1 MKLEE
6 LIQKRFVSTAALAE
20 RLTTYNGVPAV
31 FSPEAPG
38 DEQEGWGGETQYPM
52 VTYNYGYEGTFGTAL
67 TTDAMK
73 EAIAGGAKTIIAC
86 RVGNGGT
93 QGSIKL
99 QDSESTDAVSIT
111 AKYPGAKDFVV
122 TVREKL
128 SDSTLKECIFYA
140 GTTEFEKVE
149 FTAGTDEANA
159 LVDALASSKNF
170 KAEVI
175 KSGTVTLQNVSQS
188 QFTKGTDPQV
198 TNGDYSNAFK
208 QVEAYEFNTICVD
221 TEDTSVHLLLQSFI
235 NRIFDAA
242 SLTQAELVFMGE
254 LWSGCKYPDEVLD
267 WMKSNY
273 EIESCLTAEV
283 YRSSLGDCTN
293 NGISSYAREL
303 YILDAQ
309 KGPFEPDDIR
319 QCVYIEKREIMG
331 QEYVDCKP
339 AYCRKR
345 WYMAGGNI
353 LYTSDSRFKQITG
366 ISYPIAIHDRYEGR

>member
-1 MKLEE
+1 MESLEIAKGLCEGKTNESWNARKAGRVMAE
-6 LIQKRFVSTAALAE
+6 LIAHFKKKE
-20 RLTTYNGVPAV
+20 I
-31 FSPEAPG
+31 E
-38 DEQEGWGGETQYPM
+38 EQYDRVQ
-52 VTYNYGYEGTFGTAL
+52 
-67 TTDAMK
+67 
-73 EAIAGGAKTIIAC
+73 IIA
-86 RVGNGGT
+86 T
-93 QGSIKL
+93 
-99 QDSESTDAVSIT
+99 
-111 AKYPGAKDFVV
+111 VV
-122 TVREKL
+122 I
-128 SDSTLKECIFYA
+128 SKE
-140 GTTEFEKVE
+140 
-149 FTAGTDEANA
+149 D
-159 LVDALASSKNF
+159 
-170 KAEVI
+170 
-175 KSGTVTLQNVSQS
+175 
-188 QFTKGTDPQV
+188 
-198 TNGDYSNAFK
+198 
-208 QVEAYEFNTICVD
+208 
-221 TEDTSVHLLLQSFI
+221 
-235 NRIFDAA
+235 
-242 SLTQAELVFMGE
+242 MGE

>member
-1 MKLEE
+1 MALLEVRTEWAVYKDFFLQVARYQADNSRAIEIWNNEDGPIARITVCIAGSGLAEDETVIDTNNCPWAME
-6 LIQKRFVSTAALAE
+6 LIEQHGFGQATGRMVRSGYC
-20 RLTTYNGVPAV
+20 TYPAV
-31 FSPEAPG
+31 KL
-38 DEQEGWGGETQYPM
+38 DDDTYMVQE
-52 VTYNYGYEGTFGTAL
+52 
-67 TTDAMK
+67 
-73 EAIAGGAKTIIAC
+73 
-86 RVGNGGT
+86 
-93 QGSIKL
+93 
-99 QDSESTDAVSIT
+99 
-111 AKYPGAKDFVV
+111 
-122 TVREKL
+122 
-128 SDSTLKECIFYA
+128 
-140 GTTEFEKVE
+140 
-149 FTAGTDEANA
+149 
-159 LVDALASSKNF
+159 
-170 KAEVI
+170 
-175 KSGTVTLQNVSQS
+175 
-188 QFTKGTDPQV
+188 
-198 TNGDYSNAFK
+198 
-208 QVEAYEFNTICVD
+208 
-221 TEDTSVHLLLQSFI
+221 
-235 NRIFDAA
+235 FDN
-242 SLTQAELVFMGE
+242 ELVFMGE

>member
-1 MKLEE
+1 MKLEPRKATDRGGWLCMPLVINGPE
-6 LIQKRFVSTAALAE
+6 GKPGWKKVRCPECGTLCWQRPEEYIQLQAVKLDDD
-20 RLTTYNGVPAV
+20 TYMV
-31 FSPEAPG
+31 
-38 DEQEGWGGETQYPM
+38 QE
-52 VTYNYGYEGTFGTAL
+52 
-67 TTDAMK
+67 
-73 EAIAGGAKTIIAC
+73 
-86 RVGNGGT
+86 
-93 QGSIKL
+93 
-99 QDSESTDAVSIT
+99 
-111 AKYPGAKDFVV
+111 
-122 TVREKL
+122 
-128 SDSTLKECIFYA
+128 
-140 GTTEFEKVE
+140 
-149 FTAGTDEANA
+149 
-159 LVDALASSKNF
+159 
-170 KAEVI
+170 
-175 KSGTVTLQNVSQS
+175 
-188 QFTKGTDPQV
+188 
-198 TNGDYSNAFK
+198 
-208 QVEAYEFNTICVD
+208 
-221 TEDTSVHLLLQSFI
+221 
-235 NRIFDAA
+235 FDN
-242 SLTQAELVFMGE
+242 ELVFMGE

-353 LYTSDSRFKQITG
+353 LYTSDSRFEQITG

>member
-1 MKLEE
+1 MRKKDLCY
-6 LIQKRFVSTAALAE
+6 T
-20 RLTTYNGVPAV
+20 
-31 FSPEAPG
+31 
-38 DEQEGWGGETQYPM
+38 W
-52 VTYNYGYEGTFGTAL
+52 
-67 TTDAMK
+67 K
-73 EAIAGGAKTIIAC
+73 EHGAKSQI
-86 RVGNGGT
+86 
-93 QGSIKL
+93 
-99 QDSESTDAVSIT
+99 
-111 AKYPGAKDFVV
+111 
-122 TVREKL
+122 
-128 SDSTLKECIFYA
+128 STLFLESGDVAVNEEDIPAGFAEKKLDRYIETHKIRGYGKVDGCVKRVACDERTKEYIQLQAVKLDDDTYMVQ
-140 GTTEFEKVE
+140 EF
-149 FTAGTDEANA
+149 DN
-159 LVDALASSKNF
+159 
-170 KAEVI
+170 
-175 KSGTVTLQNVSQS
+175 
-188 QFTKGTDPQV
+188 
-198 TNGDYSNAFK
+198 
-208 QVEAYEFNTICVD
+208 
-221 TEDTSVHLLLQSFI
+221 
-235 NRIFDAA
+235 
-242 SLTQAELVFMGE
+242 ELVFMGE

>member
-1 MKLEE
+1 MRQATGRTPNRLGLGINVFNALKVHPAILE
-6 LIQKRFVSTAALAE
+6 
-20 RLTTYNGVPAV
+20 
-31 FSPEAPG
+31 
-38 DEQEGWGGETQYPM
+38 
-52 VTYNYGYEGTFGTAL
+52 
-67 TTDAMK
+67 
-73 EAIAGGAKTIIAC
+73 
-86 RVGNGGT
+86 RVKFGGT
-93 QGSIKL
+93 TANPANVTENVLAQLFGVDRIVIDQTVQNKAGLGQAANMQFIGDPNSFLLAYATDTPSIEEP
-99 QDSESTDAVSIT
+99 SAG
-111 AKYPGAKDFVV
+111 Y
-122 TVREKL
+122 
-128 SDSTLKECIFYA
+128 IF
-140 GTTEFEKVE
+140 TWDMLEKVDGCVKRVACDERTKEYIQLQAVKLDDDTYMVQE
-149 FTAGTDEANA
+149 FDN
-159 LVDALASSKNF
+159 
-170 KAEVI
+170 
-175 KSGTVTLQNVSQS
+175 
-188 QFTKGTDPQV
+188 
-198 TNGDYSNAFK
+198 
-208 QVEAYEFNTICVD
+208 
-221 TEDTSVHLLLQSFI
+221 
-235 NRIFDAA
+235 
-242 SLTQAELVFMGE
+242 ELVFMGE

>member
-1 MKLEE
+1 MQAVKLDDD
-6 LIQKRFVSTAALAE
+6 
-20 RLTTYNGVPAV
+20 TYMV
-31 FSPEAPG
+31 
-38 DEQEGWGGETQYPM
+38 QE
-52 VTYNYGYEGTFGTAL
+52 
-67 TTDAMK
+67 
-73 EAIAGGAKTIIAC
+73 
-86 RVGNGGT
+86 
-93 QGSIKL
+93 
-99 QDSESTDAVSIT
+99 
-111 AKYPGAKDFVV
+111 
-122 TVREKL
+122 
-128 SDSTLKECIFYA
+128 
-140 GTTEFEKVE
+140 
-149 FTAGTDEANA
+149 
-159 LVDALASSKNF
+159 
-170 KAEVI
+170 
-175 KSGTVTLQNVSQS
+175 
-188 QFTKGTDPQV
+188 
-198 TNGDYSNAFK
+198 
-208 QVEAYEFNTICVD
+208 
-221 TEDTSVHLLLQSFI
+221 
-235 NRIFDAA
+235 FDN
-242 SLTQAELVFMGE
+242 ELVFMGE

-339 AYCRKR
+339 AYCRKC

>member
-1 MKLEE
+1 MGKETERIYTFTDKE
-6 LIQKRFVSTAALAE
+6 LE
-20 RLTTYNGVPAV
+20 RLVQISAR
-31 FSPEAPG
+31 E
-38 DEQEGWGGETQYPM
+38 
-52 VTYNYGYEGTFGTAL
+52 
-67 TTDAMK
+67 
-73 EAIAGGAKTIIAC
+73 
-86 RVGNGGT
+86 
-93 QGSIKL
+93 SIKAYISETEKIESNRHKREMSDLL
-99 QDSESTDAVSIT
+99 QRYREIKATLRNTEGISSESDKKRPENERLIARIQLQAV
-111 AKYPGAKDFVV
+111 
-122 TVREKL
+122 KL
-128 SDSTLKECIFYA
+128 DDDTYMVQ
-140 GTTEFEKVE
+140 EF
-149 FTAGTDEANA
+149 DN
-159 LVDALASSKNF
+159 
-170 KAEVI
+170 
-175 KSGTVTLQNVSQS
+175 
-188 QFTKGTDPQV
+188 
-198 TNGDYSNAFK
+198 
-208 QVEAYEFNTICVD
+208 
-221 TEDTSVHLLLQSFI
+221 
-235 NRIFDAA
+235 
-242 SLTQAELVFMGE
+242 ELVFMGE